1 MPAHMSLPGANE
13 IMNGFLHPL
22 IVPSH
27 VLILLGL
34 GIALGQHQPLKLR
47 PLVVFAIVAAVAL
60 GSTLTGWIANVP
72 PVVLSSLALAV
83 GGVVAL
89 GRPLPAVLIYPLVG
103 SAAVAM
109 GLDSG
114 PESLPLLGGLKS
126 VLGTWVSLS
135 AWLATI
141 AFWTSQGV
149 EQNKPWL
156 TVGLR
161 VAGSWIFAIS
171 LLVLAFAL
179 KK

>member
-1 MPAHMSLPGANE
+1 MSLPGANE

-22 IVPSH
+22 VVPSH

-34 GIALGQHQPLKLR
+34 GIALGQHPPLKLR
-47 PLVVFAIVAAVAL
+47 PLVVFAIVVAAAL
-60 GSTLTGWIANVP
+60 GFTLTGWITSVP
-72 PVVLSSLALAV
+72 PVLLSSIAMVV
-83 GGVVAL
+83 GAVVAI
-89 GRPLPAVLIYPLVG
+89 GVRLPAVVIYTLVC
-103 SAAVAM
+103 AVAVAM

-114 PESLPLLGGLKS
+114 PESLPLLGGIKT

-149 EQNKPWL
+149 EQNKKWL
-156 TVGLR
+156 IIGLR